1 MTVAVAL
8 TAQCVAVLA
17 SPFTLTNAL
26 PTAACAP
33 SKRVHAI
40 IRASKF
46 MCTITPTEAGG
57 TFASGTVHTRALR
70 EAAVRRAQLI

>member
-17 SPFTLTNAL
+17 SPVTLTNTL
-26 PTAACAP
+26 PTAACAA

-40 IRASKF
+40 IRASKL
-46 MCTITPTEAGG
+46 MCTITSTEAGG
-57 TFASGTVHTRALR
+57 AFASGTVHTRALR
-70 EAAVRRAQLI
+70 EAAV